1 LSGIMR
7 GYLTEHGP
15 DRLDRW
21 GVAVATSARIPT
33 PMAGPV
39 IGFIALLGILTGLVL
54 LIACSNVAGML
65 LARALERRRE
75 VATRLAVGAT
85 RGRILKQLLV
95 EGLTLA
101 LLAGA
106 VSVPLALMLVGLLAS
121 YQPGLP
127 LPLALELRIDPR
139 VLGFAF
145 LLSGLSSV
153 LFALLPGFRATRF
166 ELAPALHGAYA
177 TADRRRAWLRHGLV
191 AAQVAMALLLLVAA
205 GLFLRSLQEAASID
219 AGINPSGVDTLQID
233 TRIAGYKTD
242 PEGIRVVETLID
254 RFRLV
259 PGVTHV
265 GASRMVPL
273 QGGGLGLGGLHAPG
287 YVGPDGTD
295 EVHNVDWDV
304 VSPDYFKTLQLAV
317 AQGRPFDA
325 GDRQGAPHVA
335 IINETMAAQLWP
347 GQNPIGRQL
356 RQTGGGDGGKLE
368 VVGVARNA
376 KYRSVGE
383 APRNFI
389 YVPLA
394 QQFMSEVTFY
404 VRRSTEGSRIN
415 ELRQAVI
422 AFDPMLPVIHT
433 QTLEEA
439 TAIGLLPQ
447 RLAAW
452 VAGSVGTIGLLLAAF
467 GLYGLTAF
475 SVAQRT
481 REIAIRVALGASRRG
496 VVWLVL
502 RQAAAL
508 ALIGG
513 VVGLAL
519 AFVSSML
526 LEGLLIGVR
535 PIDPAAFGIAVAL
548 LSGVMLAASLAPARR
563 ASTMDPMRALR
574 AE

>member
-1 LSGIMR
+1 
-7 GYLTEHGP
+7 
-15 DRLDRW
+15 
-21 GVAVATSARIPT
+21 
-33 PMAGPV
+33 
-39 IGFIALLGILTGLVL
+39 
-54 LIACSNVAGML
+54 
-65 LARALERRRE
+65 
-75 VATRLAVGAT
+75 
-85 RGRILKQLLV
+85 
-95 EGLTLA
+95 
-101 LLAGA
+101 
-106 VSVPLALMLVGLLAS
+106 
-121 YQPGLP
+121 
-127 LPLALELRIDPR
+127 
-139 VLGFAF
+139 
-145 LLSGLSSV
+145 
-153 LFALLPGFRATRF
+153 
-166 ELAPALHGAYA
+166 
-177 TADRRRAWLRHGLV
+177 
-191 AAQVAMALLLLVAA
+191 
-205 GLFLRSLQEAASID
+205 
-219 AGINPSGVDTLQID
+219 
-233 TRIAGYKTD
+233 
-242 PEGIRVVETLID
+242 
-254 RFRLV
+254 
-259 PGVTHV
+259 
-265 GASRMVPL
+265 
-273 QGGGLGLGGLHAPG
+273 
-287 YVGPDGTD
+287 
-295 EVHNVDWDV
+295 
-304 VSPDYFKTLQLAV
+304 
-317 AQGRPFDA
+317 
-325 GDRQGAPHVA
+325 VA

-422 AFDPMLPVIHT
+422 AFDPMLPVIHP